1 MVAQRDLISSAT
13 EKMCGILE
21 KRKSIFTAIL
31 YNSCLFACQ
40 FQSVVLFRLSV
51 VRIKCMHNQ
60 AVEEMIRRNQNI
72 LTAPSQFPGRN
83 TQKKTEEK
91 YTKCNRQRGNGT
103 KKPSTFASLDF
114 MTFRF
119 STR

>member
-1 MVAQRDLISSAT
+1 
-13 EKMCGILE
+13 
-21 KRKSIFTAIL
+21 
-31 YNSCLFACQ
+31 
-40 FQSVVLFRLSV
+40 
-51 VRIKCMHNQ
+51 MHNQ